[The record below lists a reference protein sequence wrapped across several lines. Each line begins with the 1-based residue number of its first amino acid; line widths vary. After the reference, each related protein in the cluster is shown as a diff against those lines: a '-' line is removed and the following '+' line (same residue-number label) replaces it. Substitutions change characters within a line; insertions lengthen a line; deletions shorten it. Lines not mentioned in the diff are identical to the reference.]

1 MLTSDA
7 LVFCNGSP
15 AELGRLV
22 GVTSQAI
29 SQCGDVF
36 PERLAARLEKAT
48 GGKMKYDP
56 GFYKDHDELRRQ
68 QRHAA

>member
-1 MLTSDA
+1 MFTSDA
-7 LVFCNGSP
+7 LAYCNSSP

-48 GGKMKYDP
+48 GGALRYDP
-56 GFYKDHDELRRQ
+56 EFYKARDELNRQ
-68 QRHAA
+68 QRAA